1 MQFKTTSLNF
11 RTNKRQRHHREDE
24 LDDDNAMMSSSDGD
38 GVEDDTR
45 MYALKKNV
53 SIDKQ
58 ISEGALKQQ
67 RRLAK

>member
-24 LDDDNAMMSSSDGD
+24 LDDDNAMMSSSDG